1 MNPRLR
7 RLLLWVGYPCYALVV
22 LVVMLYVTFPYD
34 RVKAVVESKLSSAE
48 RSVTIGSLSARPL
61 LGLSAQD
68 VLITLRPQA
77 ALTAPMGM
85 PGSAAPV
92 AVAEKA
98 KVQRL
103 RLEQVKVSVGLFA
116 LIGGGMN
123 VDFAVKGFGGE
134 LSGNYRLVRK
144 GKRVERWG
152 LELTVD
158 KVSAKE
164 IPQLQTFGPPLGG
177 TLSGKVKLEVPG
189 GRLSKANG
197 EVDLELASTVLG
209 DNKAKI
215 KIKGNPMLA
224 MGVTLPKI
232 RLGRVAIKLGIKNG
246 NIKFENVGARSPD
259 VELKVE
265 GGLSMRQP
273 FAFSTIRTYVML
285 KPSPLLKKRDSKFE
299 LLESSLAKAKRS
311 DGFMGILIS
320 GILRSP
326 RVTPSRLGLG
336 KSAPGRQLR
345 PRGLRRR

>member
-7 RLLLWVGYPCYALVV
+7 RLLIWVGYPLYAFIV
-22 LVVMLYVTFPYD
+22 LFVMLYVTFPND
-34 RVKAVVESKLSSAE
+34 RVKAVVESKLSTAE

-61 LGLSAQD
+61 LGLSAED
-68 VLITLRPQA
+68 VLVTLRPK
-77 ALTAPMGM
+77 PMLRRP
-85 PGSAAPV
+85 PGLPGRPGPS
-92 AVAEKA
+92 AVAKKP

-103 RLEQVKVSVGLFA
+103 RFEQIKVSVGLFA

-123 VDFAVKGFGGE
+123 VDFAVRAFGGE
-134 LSGNYRLVRK
+134 LSGNYQLERK
-144 GKRVERWG
+144 GRRIARWA
-152 LELTVD
+152 LELAVE
-158 KVSAKE
+158 KVNAKE

-177 TLSGKVKLEVPG
+177 TLSGKVALDVPG

-197 EVDLELASTVLG
+197 EVDLELASAVVG

-232 RLGRVAIKLGIKNG
+232 RLGRVAIKLGIKKG
-246 NIKFENVGARSPD
+246 NIKFEQVGARSPD

-265 GGLSMRQP
+265 GGLSLRQP
-273 FAFSTIRTYVML
+273 FAFSTIRSYVML

-299 LLESSLAKAKRS
+299 LLESSLAKAKRA

-326 RVTPSRLGLG
+326 RVMPSRLGLG
-336 KSAPGRQLR
+336 KGGPARRVRS
-345 PRGLRRR
+345 LRRR